1 MSGHIQRTFILLFA
15 LIPLI
20 ASCQQHSAAYDNAW
34 AQCEA
39 EAIEGQETAEP
50 DPDQRATYREQYIR
64 ECMTKQGF
72 AEQL

>member
-1 MSGHIQRTFILLFA
+1 MPANIYRTFILLVV
-15 LIPLI
+15 LGPL
-20 ASCQQHSAAYDNAW
+20 AVACQQHSAGYDDAW

-72 AEQL
+72 SE